1 MSTPKKSY
9 EPLKQCKIKA
19 LTLTG
24 IASALENVIP
34 TSVLYT
40 AIPIPKI
47 DFLREIITEVRLDKK
62 FTSIDDII
70 LMSNSKKEF
79 FDNLVTLS
87 PTDIKEIE
95 ELTRVRIPTQP
106 GTIFVRGL
114 SPHQKATK

>member
-1 MSTPKKSY
+1 
-9 EPLKQCKIKA
+9 
-19 LTLTG
+19 
-24 IASALENVIP
+24 
-34 TSVLYT
+34 
-40 AIPIPKI
+40 
-47 DFLREIITEVRLDKK
+47 
-62 FTSIDDII
+62 
-70 LMSNSKKEF
+70 MSNSKKEF